1 MRILKADEGA
11 LSRLRARLVSG
22 ETLAQIAGDLGLGEH
37 LRLGPGELK
46 TGGFRRASILADAL
60 EALLGAIFLD
70 SGFDA
75 AAAAVARIMGPR
87 MSDLPAAG
95 LLKDPKTRL
104 QEALQAHGLALP
116 VYTLTGVAGD
126 PHVQSFTVSCE
137 IPILETRGRGRGRQ
151 PPPCG
156 AIGRREIVRT
166 AAARNAEAGMSEPK
180 FHAGHVAIVGRPNV
194 GKSTLVNAL
203 VGRKVSIVTA
213 KPQTTRH
220 RILGVVNRPEAQ
232 LVLVDTPGLHESTRR
247 VMNQYMN
254 RVAISS
260 SQDADV
266 ILFVIEAMQFTDED
280 EWVWERVRGLKQPL
294 FLVINKVDRV
304 FPKEQMLPFLEEM
317 TQRIPASGIIPI
329 SALQS
334 DNLDR
339 LVDLIGSRL
348 PVSPPLFA
356 SDVVTDR
363 DEPFH
368 AAEIVREKLTLKLR
382 EELPYGINVQIE
394 RFADENN
401 RIMINAVI
409 WVERAG
415 QKAIVIG
422 QGGERLKEIGRL
434 ARIELNDLWQRSVH
448 LELWVKVKENWA
460 DSEMALRQF
469 GYDTL

>member
-1 MRILKADEGA
+1 
-11 LSRLRARLVSG
+11 
-22 ETLAQIAGDLGLGEH
+22 
-37 LRLGPGELK
+37 
-46 TGGFRRASILADAL
+46 
-60 EALLGAIFLD
+60 
-70 SGFDA
+70 
-75 AAAAVARIMGPR
+75 
-87 MSDLPAAG
+87 MS
-95 LLKDPKTRL
+95 
-104 QEALQAHGLALP
+104 
-116 VYTLTGVAGD
+116 
-126 PHVQSFTVSCE
+126 S
-137 IPILETRGRGRGRQ
+137 
-151 PPPCG
+151 
-156 AIGRREIVRT
+156 
-166 AAARNAEAGMSEPK
+166 PK
-180 FHAGHVAIVGRPNV
+180 FRAGHVAIVGRPNV

-220 RILGVVNRPEAQ
+220 RILGVVNRSDAQ

-266 ILFVIEAMQFTDED
+266 IMFVIEALRFTDED

-304 FPKEQMLPFLEEM
+304 FPKELLLPFLDEM
-317 TQRIPASGIIPI
+317 AHRIPASGLVPV
-329 SALQS
+329 SAMQM
-334 DNLDR
+334 DNLEP
-339 LVDLIGSRL
+339 LVELLGSRL
-348 PVSPPLFA
+348 PVAPPLFA
-356 SDVVTDR
+356 ADVLTDR

-368 AAEIVREKLTLKLR
+368 AAEVVREKLTLKLR

-394 RFADENN
+394 RFADEDG

-469 GYDTL
+469 GYESL

>member
-1 MRILKADEGA
+1 
-11 LSRLRARLVSG
+11 
-22 ETLAQIAGDLGLGEH
+22 
-37 LRLGPGELK
+37 
-46 TGGFRRASILADAL
+46 
-60 EALLGAIFLD
+60 
-70 SGFDA
+70 
-75 AAAAVARIMGPR
+75 
-87 MSDLPAAG
+87 MSDL
-95 LLKDPKTRL
+95 
-104 QEALQAHGLALP
+104 
-116 VYTLTGVAGD
+116 
-126 PHVQSFTVSCE
+126 
-137 IPILETRGRGRGRQ
+137 
-151 PPPCG
+151 
-156 AIGRREIVRT
+156 
-166 AAARNAEAGMSEPK
+166 K
-180 FHAGHVAIVGRPNV
+180 FRAGHVAIVGRPNV

-232 LVLVDTPGLHESTRR
+232 LVL
-247 VMNQYMN
+247 MNQYMN

-266 ILFVIEAMQFTDED
+266 ILFVIEAMRFTDED
-280 EWVWERVRGLKQPL
+280 LWVWERVRGLKQPL

-304 FPKEQMLPFLEEM
+304 FPKEQLLPFLEEM

-329 SALQS
+329 SAMQS

>member
-1 MRILKADEGA
+1 VIPLHATDDLSAWVERTFGHVFASPELLDAALTHRSAGADHNERLEFLGDSILNCSVARMLYDAHPQADEGA
-11 LSRLRARLVSG
+11 LSRLRATLVSG
-22 ETLAQIAGDLGLGEH
+22 ESLAQIAGDLGLGEH
-37 LRLGPGELK
+37 LHLGAGELK
-46 TGGFRRASILADAL
+46 SGGFRRASILADAL

-75 AAAAVARIMGPR
+75 ADAAVARIMTPR
-87 MSDLPAAG
+87 MSDLPGAEA
-95 LLKDPKTRL
+95 LKDPKTRL
-104 QEALQAHGLALP
+104 QEVLQASGP
-116 VYTLTGVAGD
+116 N
-126 PHVQSFTVSCE
+126 F
-137 IPILETRGRGRGRQ
+137 R
-151 PPPCG
+151 
-156 AIGRREIVRT
+156 
-166 AAARNAEAGMSEPK
+166 
-180 FHAGHVAIVGRPNV
+180 AGHVAIVGRPNV

-203 VGRKVSIVTA
+203 VGRKVTIVTA

-220 RILGVVNRPEAQ
+220 RILGLVNRREAQ

-266 ILFVIEAMQFTDED
+266 VLFVIEAMRFTDED
-280 EWVWERVRGLKQPL
+280 IWVWERVRGLKQPL
-294 FLVINKVDRV
+294 FLVVNKVDRV
-304 FPKEQMLPFLEEM
+304 FPKEQLLPFLEDM
-317 TQRIPASGIIPI
+317 AQRVPASGIIPV

-334 DNLDR
+334 DNLER
-339 LVDLIGSRL
+339 LVDLVGARL
-348 PVSPPLFA
+348 PVSPPLFGL
-356 SDVVTDR
+356 DVVTDR

-394 RFADENN
+394 RFADEDN

>member
-1 MRILKADEGA
+1 
-11 LSRLRARLVSG
+11 
-22 ETLAQIAGDLGLGEH
+22 
-37 LRLGPGELK
+37 
-46 TGGFRRASILADAL
+46 
-60 EALLGAIFLD
+60 
-70 SGFDA
+70 
-75 AAAAVARIMGPR
+75 
-87 MSDLPAAG
+87 MS
-95 LLKDPKTRL
+95 
-104 QEALQAHGLALP
+104 
-116 VYTLTGVAGD
+116 
-126 PHVQSFTVSCE
+126 S
-137 IPILETRGRGRGRQ
+137 
-151 PPPCG
+151 
-156 AIGRREIVRT
+156 
-166 AAARNAEAGMSEPK
+166 PK
-180 FHAGHVAIVGRPNV
+180 FRAGHVAIVGRPNV

-220 RILGVVNRPEAQ
+220 RILGVVNRSDAQ

-266 ILFVIEAMQFTDED
+266 IMFVIEALRFTDED

-304 FPKEQMLPFLEEM
+304 FPKELLLPFLDEM
-317 TQRIPASGIIPI
+317 AQRVPASGLVPV
-329 SALQS
+329 SAMQM
-334 DNLDR
+334 DNLEP
-339 LVDLIGSRL
+339 LVELVGSRL
-348 PVSPPLFA
+348 PVAPPLFA
-356 SDVVTDR
+356 ADVLTDR

-368 AAEIVREKLTLKLR
+368 AAEVVREKLTLKLR

-394 RFADENN
+394 RFADEDG

-469 GYDTL
+469 GYESL

>member
-1 MRILKADEGA
+1 MSGA
-11 LSRLRARLVSG
+11 PFRAG
-22 ETLAQIAGDLGLGEH
+22 
-37 LRLGPGELK
+37 
-46 TGGFRRASILADAL
+46 
-60 EALLGAIFLD
+60 
-70 SGFDA
+70 
-75 AAAAVARIMGPR
+75 
-87 MSDLPAAG
+87 
-95 LLKDPKTRL
+95 
-104 QEALQAHGLALP
+104 
-116 VYTLTGVAGD
+116 
-126 PHVQSFTVSCE
+126 
-137 IPILETRGRGRGRQ
+137 
-151 PPPCG
+151 
-156 AIGRREIVRT
+156 
-166 AAARNAEAGMSEPK
+166 N
-180 FHAGHVAIVGRPNV
+180 VAIVGRPNV

-203 VGRKVSIVTA
+203 VGRKVSIVA
-213 KPQTTRH
+213 PKPQTTRH
-220 RILGVVNRPEAQ
+220 RIVGVVNRPDSQ

-266 ILFVIEAMQFTDED
+266 VVFVIEAMRFTDED
-280 EWVWERVRGLKQPL
+280 LWVWERVRGLKQPL
-294 FLVINKVDRV
+294 FLAVNKVDRV
-304 FPKEQMLPFLEEM
+304 FPKQRLLPFLEEL
-317 TQRIPASGIIPI
+317 TDKVPASGIVPI
-329 SALQS
+329 SAQES

-339 LVDLIGSRL
+339 LVDVIGSRL
-348 PVSPPLFA
+348 PVSPPLFPL
-356 SDVVTDR
+356 DVVTDR

-394 RFADENN
+394 RFADEDG